1 VKPVLRLGVVLVA
14 LTLTI
19 YSCHNSPQQI
29 EEPPESASGLR
40 FTTSSVAIEELTD
53 IDIPLAEGTGVVAA
67 GVGLRGDPAA
77 VQPEAITINVP
88 GDVKQVIIY
97 WEGHMTSATGD
108 PEITVDGN
116 LVAGTLIG
124 GPTLFF
130 SDAWSTCY
138 RADITNLG
146 VVSSGPN
153 SIPIGGMDYDRLC
166 PDACTNDGAGILV
179 IYDDGSGVADIQI
192 KDGLD
197 LAFFAFAPPLDT
209 TVPQTFSFV
218 ASSVERDASLIAIA
232 SSVAPNRPNVVVV
245 TAGSMVKQFVDPFQ
259 NLDGPDWD
267 TVELSFKIPAGV
279 TEVTVQALSEKDG
292 DSNLN
297 GDLPASLAWLTA
309 ALTIDSEELTP
320 MGCRVTGGQVDK
332 SGNCVHCP
340 DGVSG
345 WNKFTCGGQAGANT
359 ALPPQPSGNWTHSNK
374 HGPAGQFTFHAG
386 TPSAPPGTEIDWIE
400 CNDPGWCVQ
409 ARPAPAKQID
419 FGGVGTFKNMKPS
432 VPDEIADHVVLHESL
447 HYFEVNIDDGGEP
460 GKSGKQDPPAEDCP
474 VDGFGRWGSEEF
486 VECDCPDFYRI
497 TIYAGPTPAS
507 SIIYEASGYIGGG
520 NFQIHPLTGF
530 DSN

>member
-1 VKPVLRLGVVLVA
+1 VKPVLRLGVVLLA

-19 YSCHNSPQQI
+19 YSCQNSPQQV
-29 EEPPESASGLR
+29 EQPPETATGLN
-40 FTTSSVAIEELTD
+40 FTTSAVAIEELTD

-67 GVGLRGDPAA
+67 GVGLRGDPGA
-77 VQPEAITINVP
+77 VQPDNISIDVP

-116 LVAGTLIG
+116 LVGGTLIG

-138 RADITNLG
+138 RADITYLD
-146 VVSSGPN
+146 VVQSGAN
-153 SIPIGGMDYDRLC
+153 SIDIGGMDYDRLC
-166 PDACTNDGAGILV
+166 PDACTNNGAGILV
-179 IYDDGSGVADIQI
+179 IYDDGSDVADIQI

-209 TVPQTFSFV
+209 TVPVDFSV
-218 ASSVERDASLIAIA
+218 AAATAERDASITTFA

-245 TAGSMVKQFVDPFQ
+245 TAGSMVKRFVDPFQ

-267 TVELSFKIPAGV
+267 TVVLPFKVPAGV
-279 TEVTVQALSEKDG
+279 TTVTVQALSEEDG

-297 GDLPASLAWLTA
+297 GLPASLAWLA
-309 ALTIDSEELTP
+309 AGLTIEPTELEP
-320 MGCRVTGGQVDK
+320 MGCRVTGGQVDE
-332 SGNCVHCP
+332 SGNCVACP
-340 DGVSG
+340 DGSSG
-345 WNKFTCGGQAGANT
+345 FNKFTCGGQAGANT

-400 CNDPGWCVQ
+400 CSDPGWCVQ

-419 FGGVGTFKNMKPS
+419 FGGVGTFKNMKNN
-432 VPDEIADHVVLHESL
+432 VPDVISDHVVLHESL
-447 HYFEVNIDDGGEP
+447 HWFEVNIDNGGEP
-460 GKSGKQDPPAEDCP
+460 GKAGKQDPPAENCP
-474 VDGFGRWGSEEF
+474 VDGFGKWGSQEF
-486 VECDCPDFYRI
+486 VNCDECPDFYRI
-497 TIYAGPTPAS
+497 MIYAGPTPAS
-507 SIIYEASGYIGGG
+507 GVIYEASGWITGG